1 MMSWVMLVAVVAGVV
16 VVGGVFTLLV
26 RPRVT
31 VKLARTVA
39 GPRVRTFRGHC
50 GEAFPLCLRIHM
62 KHLSLRRSAADIVLN
77 IHAIS
82 DVRLHVARY
91 GATQEFTSRDVKNG
105 KGPSRSMQ
113 VSGVKIDKWEPT
125 PFEDVEVWITVPPA
139 GGKYL
144 AWTTSFPHA
153 GGGGVPASPAS
164 CSRSSA
170 ANFRIRKVSYVGTW
184 RLRALRWFASPNP
197 YHLPPY
203 PSLMRA
209 TWWSE
214 PESVSA
220 RPPTPVTVPPTRGRP
235 VTGRRARIR
244 AERPPSKSGTRR
256 GVRDGRFRRMSLL
269 HDQRRDGGRAGQANH
284 HSTLSSR
291 PGRWKCSTR
300 AVVGRPPPVG
310 ESES

>member
-1 MMSWVMLVAVVAGVV
+1 MMSWVMLIAVIAGVV
-16 VVGGVFTLLV
+16 VVGGAFTLLA

-62 KHLSLRRSAADIVLN
+62 KHLFLRRSAADIVLN

-113 VSGVKIDKWEPT
+113 VSGVRIDKWEPT
-125 PFEDVEVWITVPPA
+125 PFEDLEVWITVPPA

-144 AWTTSFPHA
+144 AWTTSFAHA
-153 GGGGVPASPAS
+153 GGGATGVT
-164 CSRSSA
+164 RFVFTVKRGE
-170 ANFRIRKVSYVGTW
+170 FRIRKVSYVGTW

-197 YHLPPY
+197 YDVPPY
-203 PSLMRA
+203 PSLSRA
-209 TWWSE
+209 TWGSD
-214 PESVSA
+214 PVSMSA
-220 RPPTPVTVPPTRGRP
+220 RPPTPVTVPSTRSRP
-235 VTGRRARIR
+235 VTA
-244 AERPPSKSGTRR
+244 S
-256 GVRDGRFRRMSLL
+256 
-269 HDQRRDGGRAGQANH
+269 
-284 HSTLSSR
+284 
-291 PGRWKCSTR
+291 
-300 AVVGRPPPVG
+300 
-310 ESES
+310 ESESGQNGRPTRTEHAEAFVTAAFVE

>member
-1 MMSWVMLVAVVAGVV
+1 MMSWVMIVAVVAGVV

-125 PFEDVEVWITVPPA
+125 PFEDVEVWITVPPVV
-139 GGKYL
+139 GKYL
-144 AWTTSFPHA
+144 AWTTSFPHP
-153 GGGGVPASPAS
+153 GGGGTGVT
-164 CSRSSA
+164 RFVFTVKRGE
-170 ANFRIRKVSYVGTW
+170 FRIRKVSYFGTW
-184 RLRALRWFASPNP
+184 RLRVLRWFASPNP
-197 YHLPPY
+197 YQLPPY

-214 PESVSA
+214 RESVSA
-220 RPPTPVTVPPTRGRP
+220 RPPTPVTVPPTGGGP
-235 VTGRRARIR
+235 VTGRVPESGQNGRPAR
-244 AERPPSKSGTRR
+244 AEHAEAFVTAAF
-256 GVRDGRFRRMSLL
+256 V
-269 HDQRRDGGRAGQANH
+269 
-284 HSTLSSR
+284 
-291 PGRWKCSTR
+291 
-300 AVVGRPPPVG
+300 
-310 ESES
+310 E

>member
-1 MMSWVMLVAVVAGVV
+1 MSWVMLVAVVAGVV
-16 VVGGVFTLLV
+16 VVMGVFTLLV

-62 KHLSLRRSAADIVLN
+62 KRLSLRRSAADIVLN

-91 GATQEFTSRDVKNG
+91 GATQEFTSRDVKMG

-113 VSGVKIDKWEPT
+113 VSGAKIDKWEPT

-144 AWTTSFPHA
+144 AWTTSFTHA
-153 GGGGVPASPAS
+153 GGTGGTGVT
-164 CSRSSA
+164 RFVFTVKRGE
-170 ANFRIRKVSYVGTW
+170 FRIRKVSYVGTW

-197 YHLPPY
+197 YDLPPY

-214 PESVSA
+214 PVSVSA
-220 RPPTPVTVPPTRGRP
+220 RPPTPVTMPPTRGRS
-235 VTGRRARIR
+235 VTAGVPESGQNGRPAR
-244 AERPPSKSGTRR
+244 AE
-256 GVRDGRFRRMSLL
+256 
-269 HDQRRDGGRAGQANH
+269 HAGAFV
-284 HSTLSSR
+284 
-291 PGRWKCSTR
+291 P
-300 AVVGRPPPVG
+300 AAFV
-310 ESES
+310 E

>member
-1 MMSWVMLVAVVAGVV
+1 MMSWVMLVALIAGVV

-39 GPRVRTFRGHC
+39 GRRVRTFRGHC

-62 KHLSLRRSAADIVLN
+62 KQLSLRRSAADIVLN

-139 GGKYL
+139 RGKYL
-144 AWTTSFPHA
+144 AWTTSFIHA
-153 GGGGVPASPAS
+153 GGGGTGVT
-164 CSRSSA
+164 RFVFTVKRGE
-170 ANFRIRKVSYVGTW
+170 FRIRKVSYVGTW

-214 PESVSA
+214 PASVSVSA

-235 VTGRRARIR
+235 VTAGVP
-244 AERPPSKSGTRR
+244 ESG
-256 GVRDGRFRRMSLL
+256 
-269 HDQRRDGGRAGQANH
+269 QN
-284 HSTLSSR
+284 
-291 PGRWKCSTR
+291 
-300 AVVGRPPPVG
+300 GRPASAEHAGAFVTAAFV
-310 ESES
+310 E

>member
-1 MMSWVMLVAVVAGVV
+1 VRSVDGTTLMMSWVMLAAVIAGVV
-16 VVGGVFTLLV
+16 VVGGMFTLLV

-39 GPRVRTFRGHC
+39 GRRVRTFRGHC

-91 GATQEFTSRDVKNG
+91 GATQEFTSRDVKSG

-113 VSGVKIDKWEPT
+113 VGGVRIDKWEPT

-144 AWTTSFPHA
+144 AWTTSFTHA
-153 GGGGVPASPAS
+153 GGGGTGVT
-164 CSRSSA
+164 RFVFTVKRGE
-170 ANFRIRKVSYVGTW
+170 FRIRKVSYVGTW

-197 YHLPPY
+197 YGLPPY

-209 TWWSE
+209 TWWSD
-214 PESVSA
+214 PVSVSA
-220 RPPTPVTVPPTRGRP
+220 RPPTPVTVPPARSRP
-235 VTGRRARIR
+235 VTAVVP
-244 AERPPSKSGTRR
+244 ESG
-256 GVRDGRFRRMSLL
+256 
-269 HDQRRDGGRAGQANH
+269 QNGRAARTEH
-284 HSTLSSR
+284 AEAFVT
-291 PGRWKCSTR
+291 
-300 AVVGRPPPVG
+300 AAFV
-310 ESES
+310 E